1 MSWSDMLRILSGYVI
16 EIRLKRILR
25 FKRLN
30 RYKMK
35 KYYHEHTEIILY
47 LKTEI
52 SVLAVV
58 YVMNVTQSG
67 SYYDYSHKET

>member
-1 MSWSDMLRILSGYVI
+1 
-16 EIRLKRILR
+16 
-25 FKRLN
+25 
-30 RYKMK
+30 MK

-58 YVMNVTQSG
+58 YVMNVIQSG